1 MSGRAESDSRHV
13 QQIARCDASPPSS
26 VSLSHTLSE
35 LAAWLTLLVMA
46 AGDWAKVGLGFA
58 PSPAS
63 SSSSRTASK
72 PSQSKTASR
81 RPPPASSHASQQRL
95 FPLSKAALVTPRDSP
110 ASTSS
115 QAKAKQSKLAFGGS
129 ASSGSRRKALAEKGT
144 NRADEPFSGRAK
156 GKGKARARDD
166 DDDGEEEA
174 EDDGQEAE
182 KDEKPGFLRR
192 FIFGAGRTKSTPDAA
207 SRSTPSL
214 GRTILRPSQPR
225 GGTTIEFDYSQPAD
239 QSWEEELAGEEDR
252 RKRRRTEEKARW
264 GGLEM
269 CDERVHG
276 GFGMGSQSN
285 EVGGSSSDRR
295 IGRRVEADQDLAAPS
310 SRRSQPPRQ
319 RYEQNDTL
327 AVDDE
332 EESSAEPSTLDSSA
346 SHAELDIRAPS
357 APLYSTARSHA
368 RAVSV
373 EASPSTASS
382 TSSTA
387 DTLQAQLVPH
397 APVKRKPVVLVP
409 DSDPPSGAEDDETF
423 EDEMEEDERELDELV
438 ERLGGKGANVDDSGF
453 AEGEH
458 FGEEDEQMLNEVED
472 DEEKP
477 APTILAAIDLTTAS
491 SSPIPVRRP
500 SARTSSSDDSSTSPS
515 NEDDVKPF
523 GVGSRSDSS
532 AGATGKPL
540 GPSDSAILMPP
551 PVARFKRLRRG
562 APSSREC
569 QGESDSPE
577 QESQVKLSK
586 KRPRVLVEET
596 QPGFEYPTTITV
608 PHDSLP
614 LDNLCEDTQY
624 PDYAPLPLPHPDADF
639 SPAKLDLETPLA
651 LPTPRHLSSPIR
663 PLTTPGSSSWKDR
676 VDVAWAGA
684 RPPSPNAPRQSRLG
698 EFFARQGGG
707 EDDEVVQDSQMA
719 GVEDEGEMRALER
732 ALVET
737 RARMKWWNASRS
749 RSATPT
755 KAQRAQADEA
765 DEIGDPDEEPLDQVP
780 DSDPEDDAS
789 CLPLD
794 AARSVSPAVFAALP
808 SSPHAARQGTASPLG
823 TPVKPRFP
831 RYSPGKM
838 RSAVERW
845 EEREKRSVPVEGA
858 VKRVDGTKQ
867 DEPQKAED
875 EVETQWESYWSYPS
889 SSPDPLLLTSTSAA
903 PAAGASTRSRSPLP
917 AIQLTPHQR
926 ALIDEILAEKKKRR
940 ADRCASSRPSGEKG
954 DGGDEVM
961 MSDDEDD
968 IPEGYRKNEKGEL
981 ERIDADRFNVDAM
994 MGPVNGEEDWGDTLT
1009 GW

>member
-1 MSGRAESDSRHV
+1 
-13 QQIARCDASPPSS
+13 
-26 VSLSHTLSE
+26 
-35 LAAWLTLLVMA
+35 MA
-46 AGDWAKVGLGFA
+46 AGDWAKIGVGFA
-58 PSPAS
+58 SSPAP

-72 PSQSKTASR
+72 RSQSKAATR
-81 RPPPASSHASQQRL
+81 RPPPASASRTNQQRL

-115 QAKAKQSKLAFGGS
+115 QAKAKQSKLASGGR
-129 ASSGSRRKALAEKGT
+129 ASSGSGRRLLAEKGT
-144 NRADEPFSGRAK
+144 NGADESLSGRAK

-166 DDDGEEEA
+166 DEEEA
-174 EDDGQEAE
+174 EDDGQEAGKE
-182 KDEKPGFLRR
+182 EKPSFLRR
-192 FIFGAGRTKSTPDAA
+192 FIFGAGRTKSTPAAA

-214 GRTILRPSQPR
+214 GRTIIRSSQPR
-225 GGTTIEFDYSQPAD
+225 RGTTIEFDHSQPAD
-239 QSWEEELAGEEDR
+239 QSWGEELAGEEDR
-252 RKRRRTEEKARW
+252 RKRRRTEIKARW

-269 CDERVHG
+269 CDEEVHG
-276 GFGMGSQSN
+276 GFGMGSQGG
-285 EVGGSSSDRR
+285 EIVGSSSGRS
-295 IGRRVEADQDLAAPS
+295 GRRPEADPGSVS
-310 SRRSQPPRQ
+310 SSSHRVRPTSQK
-319 RYEQNDTL
+319 YEADVTL
-327 AVDDE
+327 AVGDE

-346 SHAELDIRAPS
+346 SPVELDTRAPS
-357 APLYSTARSHA
+357 APLYSTARSRT
-368 RAVSV
+368 RAISV

-409 DSDPPSGAEDDETF
+409 DSDPPSGTEDD
-423 EDEMEEDERELDELV
+423 DEVFGHEEKDERELDELV

-453 AEGEH
+453 AEDEH
-458 FGEEDEQMLNEVED
+458 SSEEDKRMLDVQE
-472 DEEKP
+472 DEEDKP
-477 APTILAAIDLTTAS
+477 APTIVAAIDLTTAS
-491 SSPIPVRRP
+491 SSPILVRRP

-515 NEDDVKPF
+515 SEDDVKPF
-523 GVGSRSDSS
+523 GVGSRSEAS
-532 AGATGKPL
+532 AGTTSKPL

-562 APSSREC
+562 APSSRES
-569 QGESDSPE
+569 QGESVTPE
-577 QESQVKLSK
+577 QESQVKPLK

-596 QPGFEYPTTITV
+596 QSGYEYPQAAPV
-608 PHDSLP
+608 LQNSLP

-624 PDYAPLPLPHPDADF
+624 PDYAPLPLPRPDADF
-639 SPAKLDLETPLA
+639 SPAKLDLETSLP

-663 PLTTPGSSSWKDR
+663 PLATPSALSWKDR
-676 VDVAWAGA
+676 VNVAWVGA
-684 RPPSPNAPRQSRLG
+684 RPPSPKAPRQSRLG

-707 EDDEVVQDSQMA
+707 EDDEVVQDSQMG
-719 GVEDEGEMRALER
+719 GVEDEGEMLALEK

-737 RARMKWWNASRS
+737 RERMKWWSASTS

-755 KAQRAQADEA
+755 NARSARLDET
-765 DEIGDPDEEPLDQVP
+765 DEIGDTDEEQPDQIP

-794 AARSVSPAVFAALP
+794 AARSTSPSVFAPFP

-823 TPVKPRFP
+823 TPVKARFP

-838 RSAVERW
+838 RSAVDKW
-845 EEREKRSVPVEGA
+845 QKTSVSIEGQGQ
-858 VKRVDGTKQ
+858 RVDGL
-867 DEPQKAED
+867 EEAVEQKAEGG
-875 EVETQWESYWSYPS
+875 EETQWESYWSYPS
-889 SSPDPLLLTSTSAA
+889 SSPDPLLLPSTSAA
-903 PAAGASTRSRSPLP
+903 HAAGPSTRPRSPLS
-917 AIQLTPHQR
+917 AVQLTPHQR

-940 ADRCASSRPSGEKG
+940 AERGASSKPWGKK
-954 DGGDEVM
+954 GGDRDEFV

-994 MGPVNGEEDWGDTLT
+994 MGPVNGQEDWGDTLT